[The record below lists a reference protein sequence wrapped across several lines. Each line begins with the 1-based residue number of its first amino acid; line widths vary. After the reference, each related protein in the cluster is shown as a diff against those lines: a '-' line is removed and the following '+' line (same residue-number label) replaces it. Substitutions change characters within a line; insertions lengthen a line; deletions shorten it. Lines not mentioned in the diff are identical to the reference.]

1 MEGSESMSIQKFL
14 LAGEK
19 AEQFTIEDIVKHGC
33 SGGII
38 PSLIYYHDTV
48 KFHDEH
54 ETWIWQQL
62 YQHAN
67 DSGLSILQYISQ
79 LNGGKDVGSMTQLKN
94 LLSWWA
100 AEVAAQYILNERE
113 EEDECT
119 G

>member
-1 MEGSESMSIQKFL
+1 MSIENFL
-14 LAGEK
+14 LEGEK
-19 AEQFTIEDIVKHGC
+19 AESFVIEDVVKHGC

-38 PSLIYYHDTV
+38 PSLIPYVATV

-67 DSGLSILQYISQ
+67 NDGMSTLQYISR
-79 LNGGKDVGSMTQLKN
+79 LNGGKDVGSLRQLKN

-113 EEDECT
+113 EQDACT

>member
-1 MEGSESMSIQKFL
+1 MSIEKFL
-14 LAGEK
+14 LEGEK
-19 AEQFTIEDIVKHGC
+19 AESFTIEDVVKHGC
-33 SGGII
+33 SGGTI
-38 PSLIYYHDTV
+38 PSLIYYYDTI

-67 DSGLSILQYISQ
+67 NDGLSILQYISR

-113 EEDECT
+113 ERDACT

>member
-1 MEGSESMSIQKFL
+1 MSIEKSL
-14 LAGEK
+14 LEGET
-19 AEQFTIEDIVKHGC
+19 AESFTIEDVVKYGC

-38 PSLIYYHDTV
+38 PSLIYYHDTW
-48 KFHDEH
+48 KFYNEHD
-54 ETWIWQQL
+54 TWIWQQL

-67 DSGLSILQYISQ
+67 NDGLSILQYISR
-79 LNGGKDVGSMTQLKN
+79 LNGGKDVGLMTQLKN

-113 EEDECT
+113 EADECT

>member
-1 MEGSESMSIQKFL
+1 MSIQKFL

-48 KFHDEH
+48 KFYDEH
-54 ETWIWQQL
+54 EEWIWQQL
-62 YQHAN
+62 DQHAN
-67 DSGLSILQYISQ
+67 DSGLSIIKYISQ
-79 LNGGKDVGSMTQLKN
+79 LNGEKDVGSMTQLKN

-113 EEDECT
+113 EADECT

>member
-1 MEGSESMSIQKFL
+1 MSIEKFL
-14 LAGEK
+14 LEGEK
-19 AEQFTIEDIVKHGC
+19 EESFVIEDVVKHGC

-38 PSLIYYHDTV
+38 PSLIPYVATV

-62 YQHAN
+62 DQHAN
-67 DSGLSILQYISQ
+67 NDGMSILQYISR
-79 LNGGKDVGSMTQLKN
+79 LKGGKDVGSLRQLRN

-113 EEDECT
+113 EADECT

>member
-1 MEGSESMSIQKFL
+1 MCIRDRS
-14 LAGEK
+14 
-19 AEQFTIEDIVKHGC
+19 FTIEDVVKHGC

-38 PSLIYYHDTV
+38 PSLIYYHDTW
-48 KFHDEH
+48 KFYNEH

-62 YQHAN
+62 DQHAN
-67 DSGLSILQYISQ
+67 NDGMSILQYISH
-79 LNGGKDVGSMTQLKN
+79 LKGGKDVGSLRQLRN

-113 EEDECT
+113 EADECT

>member
-1 MEGSESMSIQKFL
+1 MSIEKFL
-14 LAGEK
+14 LEGEK
-19 AEQFTIEDIVKHGC
+19 AESFTIEDVVKHGC

-79 LNGGKDVGSMTQLKN
+79 LNGGKHVGSMTQLKN

-113 EEDECT
+113 EADECT